1 MERKVRKRKKNSN
14 PNLSKGK
21 RKAIEELT
29 ERNDITITSGHKS
42 GAVVIKDIDKYISG
56 DRGQLC
62 DKHRCNTVSLSM
74 TQVRHLK
81 KKICFLKKWPTDSNP
96 SVPKRQNHTFC
107 QL

>member
-1 MERKVRKRKKNSN
+1 MRKRKKNSN

-42 GAVVIKDIDKYISG
+42 GAVVIKDIDKHISG

-107 QL
+107 QI